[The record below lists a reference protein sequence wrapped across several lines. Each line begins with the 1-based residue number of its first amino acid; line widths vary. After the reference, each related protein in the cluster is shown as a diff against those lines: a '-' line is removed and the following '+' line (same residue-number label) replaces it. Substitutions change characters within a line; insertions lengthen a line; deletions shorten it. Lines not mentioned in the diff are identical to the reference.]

1 MELIDFNSTEE
12 DPPINFF
19 LSFLEEQIRVE
30 LHDSK
35 ARLTPSKSEGRVH
48 LEIQEDLLANL
59 LDSLQERRE
68 DDKCSPKQEGMQKEI
83 CSLQAH
89 FTESVSE
96 VECLKSQLI
105 KIRPM
110 LRKAHEDLVQQ
121 TATNKVQ
128 QMVLEHMKA
137 EKDALQSELRAI
149 RPMLGVAKT
158 HMELELE
165 SYLELERG
173 ETRKITT
180 ALKKAEDLLA
190 TERLQFKQEILQDVK
205 HQTSTNKEQQMALE
219 RMKEENQAL
228 QSELCVL
235 RPMLCVAKTNVEL
248 ESHLKLERGETRK
261 ITTALKK
268 AQDLLAIEHLQFKL
282 EILQDVKH
290 QTSTNKEQQMA
301 LERMKAEKDALQSE
315 LRAIRPM
322 LCVAKTHMELESYL
336 ELERGET
343 RKITTAL
350 KKAEDLLATERLQ
363 FKQKIL
369 QDVKHQTST
378 NKEQQMALE
387 RMKAENQA
395 LQSELCVLRPM
406 LCVAKTNVELES
418 HLKLERG
425 ETRKITTALK
435 KAQDL
440 LATERLQ
447 FQRKILQDLKHQTSL
462 DKDKQLTLERMKVD
476 KEAFKSELHA
486 VKRML
491 DLSKTNLELEF
502 ESNLEFE
509 RAETRK
515 TTAALKKAEDILQ
528 TERLGFQREITDLQ
542 ETEKSKTTCLAQ
554 LEAQTSTL
562 MGALNE
568 AQQELKIRTLQ
579 WQEENIV
586 LTAKLEVSHVIHLAQ
601 LEMHASEKKTF
612 VSLLQKKAE
621 EHLEW
626 DHVLEQLMEEVGK
639 TKTSYETQL
648 EEQQQANKKL
658 VDNLSEAVQKMERN
672 CIHME
677 EDRLTVLRDKE
688 RLKYNQQMEKEEWQE
703 TESYLKSQ
711 IECQT
716 LKKKEKK
723 KWFKWQGNRPTLRQ
737 DSTNVSHDLQKKE
750 QKWKSCKSTL
760 LQASLRLERN
770 LQERGQLTDLQS
782 LNSKKKEEKTWFKGF
797 F

>member
-1 MELIDFNSTEE
+1 
-12 DPPINFF
+12 
-19 LSFLEEQIRVE
+19 
-30 LHDSK
+30 
-35 ARLTPSKSEGRVH
+35 
-48 LEIQEDLLANL
+48 
-59 LDSLQERRE
+59 
-68 DDKCSPKQEGMQKEI
+68 
-83 CSLQAH
+83 
-89 FTESVSE
+89 
-96 VECLKSQLI
+96 
-105 KIRPM
+105 M

-235 RPMLCVAKTNVEL
+235 RPMLCVAKT
-248 ESHLKLERGETRK
+248 
-261 ITTALKK
+261 TTWSWR
-268 AQDLLAIEHLQFKL
+268 AISNCL

-301 LERMKAEKDALQSE
+301 LERMKAKKDALQSE
-315 LRAIRPM
+315 LRAIKPM
-322 LCVAKTHMELESYL
+322 LCVGKTHMELESYL

-406 LCVAKTNVELES
+406 LCVAKTNVELELES
-418 HLKLERG
+418 YLELERG

-435 KAQDL
+435 KAEDL

-447 FQRKILQDLKHQTSL
+447 FKQEILQDVKHQTSTN
-462 DKDKQLTLERMKVD
+462 KEQQMALERMK
-476 KEAFKSELHA
+476 EENQALQSELC
-486 VKRML
+486 VLRPML
-491 DLSKTNLELEF
+491 CVAKTNVELESHLKL
-502 ESNLEFE
+502 ERRDQEDHNSPEKGARSPGDCAPSIQARDPPGCQASNLDKQ
-509 RAETRK
+509 R
-515 TTAALKKAEDILQ
+515 TADGFGAHEGKK
-528 TERLGFQREITDLQ
+528 RRP
-542 ETEKSKTTCLAQ
+542 SK
-554 LEAQTSTL
+554 
-562 MGALNE
+562 
-568 AQQELKIRTLQ
+568 
-579 WQEENIV
+579 
-586 LTAKLEVSHVIHLAQ
+586 
-601 LEMHASEKKTF
+601 
-612 VSLLQKKAE
+612 
-621 EHLEW
+621 
-626 DHVLEQLMEEVGK
+626 
-639 TKTSYETQL
+639 
-648 EEQQQANKKL
+648 
-658 VDNLSEAVQKMERN
+658 
-672 CIHME
+672 
-677 EDRLTVLRDKE
+677 
-688 RLKYNQQMEKEEWQE
+688 
-703 TESYLKSQ
+703 
-711 IECQT
+711 
-716 LKKKEKK
+716 
-723 KWFKWQGNRPTLRQ
+723 
-737 DSTNVSHDLQKKE
+737 
-750 QKWKSCKSTL
+750 
-760 LQASLRLERN
+760 
-770 LQERGQLTDLQS
+770 
-782 LNSKKKEEKTWFKGF
+782 
-797 F
+797 

>member
-19 LSFLEEQIRVE
+19 LSSLEEQIRVE

-190 TERLQFKQEILQDVK
+190 TERLQFKQKIFQDVKHQTSTNKEQQMALERMKEENQALQSELCVLRPMLCVAKTNVELESHLKLERGETRKITTALKTAEDLLATERLQFKQKIFQDFKHQTSTNKEQQMALERMKAENQALQSELRAIRPMLCVAKTHMELESYLELERGETRKITTALKKAEDLLATERLQFKQKIFQDVKHQTSTNKEQQMALERMKAENQALQSELRAIRPMLCVAKTHMELESYLELERGETRKITTALKKAEDLLATERLQFKQKIFQDVK

-268 AQDLLAIEHLQFKL
+268 AEDLLATERLQFKQK
-282 EILQDVKH
+282 IFQDVKH

-301 LERMKAEKDALQSE
+301 LERMKE
-315 LRAIRPM
+315 
-322 LCVAKTHMELESYL
+322 
-336 ELERGET
+336 
-343 RKITTAL
+343 
-350 KKAEDLLATERLQ
+350 
-363 FKQKIL
+363 
-369 QDVKHQTST
+369 
-378 NKEQQMALE
+378 
-387 RMKAENQA
+387 ENQA
-395 LQSELCVLRPM
+395 LQNHNSP
-406 LCVAKTNVELES
+406 
-418 HLKLERG
+418 
-425 ETRKITTALK
+425 
-435 KAQDL
+435 
-440 LATERLQ
+440 
-447 FQRKILQDLKHQTSL
+447 
-462 DKDKQLTLERMKVD
+462 
-476 KEAFKSELHA
+476 
-486 VKRML
+486 
-491 DLSKTNLELEF
+491 
-502 ESNLEFE
+502 
-509 RAETRK
+509 
-515 TTAALKKAEDILQ
+515 
-528 TERLGFQREITDLQ
+528 
-542 ETEKSKTTCLAQ
+542 
-554 LEAQTSTL
+554 
-562 MGALNE
+562 
-568 AQQELKIRTLQ
+568 
-579 WQEENIV
+579 ENGGR
-586 LTAKLEVSHVIHLAQ
+586 SPG
-601 LEMHASEKKTF
+601 
-612 VSLLQKKAE
+612 
-621 EHLEW
+621 
-626 DHVLEQLMEEVGK
+626 D
-639 TKTSYETQL
+639 
-648 EEQQQANKKL
+648 
-658 VDNLSEAVQKMERN
+658 
-672 CIHME
+672 
-677 EDRLTVLRDKE
+677 
-688 RLKYNQQMEKEEWQE
+688 
-703 TESYLKSQ
+703 
-711 IECQT
+711 
-716 LKKKEKK
+716 
-723 KWFKWQGNRPTLRQ
+723 
-737 DSTNVSHDLQKKE
+737 
-750 QKWKSCKSTL
+750 
-760 LQASLRLERN
+760 
-770 LQERGQLTDLQS
+770 
-782 LNSKKKEEKTWFKGF
+782 
-797 F
+797 